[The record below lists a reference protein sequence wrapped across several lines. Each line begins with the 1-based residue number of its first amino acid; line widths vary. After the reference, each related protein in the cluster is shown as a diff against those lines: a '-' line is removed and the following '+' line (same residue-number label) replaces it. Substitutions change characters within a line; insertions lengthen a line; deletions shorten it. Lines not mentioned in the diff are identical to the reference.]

1 MTTTTVSANG
11 KARKSLA
18 EQIDRLDQILDG
30 LADGLNG
37 AVADALRESVGQAVQ
52 QALRGV
58 LIEAL
63 TNPQML
69 AGLRGLLAASEQP
82 VTKVDEA
89 PVAAPAVSH
98 VSVRACLA
106 RAACWFGGRL
116 KALRGL
122 CGAAAC
128 GLRGRLRVAYRFKG
142 QLLAA
147 LLVGVLVGAG
157 AYFAG
162 PWLAAL
168 ASGAGGFAATLA
180 VQAALLLRRMF
191 TLPALREA

>member
-1 MTTTTVSANG
+1 MTTSVGTNG

-37 AVADALRESVGQAVQ
+37 AVADALRDSVGQAVQ

-63 TNPQML
+63 TNPQLL
-69 AGLRGLLAASEQP
+69 ANLRGLLAANEQP
-82 VTKVDEA
+82 ATAPPAKSPAPTVGHVTARERLWR
-89 PVAAPAVSH
+89 VAS
-98 VSVRACLA
+98 
-106 RAACWFGGRL
+106 WFGGKLR
-116 KALRGL
+116 ALRGL

-128 GLRGRLRVAYRFKG
+128 RARARLKVAYRFKT

-147 LLVGVLVGAG
+147 LLVGVVLGAG

-180 VQAALLLRRMF
+180 VQAALLLRRLLA
-191 TLPALREA
+191 LPALREA